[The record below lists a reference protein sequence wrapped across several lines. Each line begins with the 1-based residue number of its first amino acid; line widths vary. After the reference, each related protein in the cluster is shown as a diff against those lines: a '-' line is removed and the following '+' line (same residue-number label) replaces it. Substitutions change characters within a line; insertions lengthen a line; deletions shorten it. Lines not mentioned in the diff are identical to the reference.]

1 MKLQYT
7 GYDVAGK
14 QVADVIEARTA
25 AEATDQLRRD
35 GVFVLEMKECDAAE
49 DATGPH
55 RARRVGQTTRLKNMA
70 VFTRQLQVLLAT
82 GTPLMQSLGAL
93 ERQTTEAGWRHVI
106 ERVRAAVEDGSS
118 LAAAMA
124 QHPRYFDA
132 ISRSLVAAGESS
144 GNLPAMLERLAVLT
158 RKQLHVR
165 RSIIGATI
173 YPSLL
178 IVVAMSVLIT
188 LLTFVLPRFEDL
200 FKSLDTPLPPTTKLL
215 MGFSAILCNYWWAVS
230 AGTLAAAAGF
240 WSWYRSVPGRE
251 TVQSLILRLP
261 QFGTIVK
268 SFSTARIAR
277 LLGILLQGR
286 VPLID
291 SLQLTGG
298 ACANHEYAKLVAAAC
313 EAVTRGESLAS
324 AFADTRLISP
334 SVQEAI
340 ISGERSGQLGPL
352 LTTLADF
359 LEENNE
365 VTVRSLT
372 SILEPLILIALGL
385 LVGVIA
391 VSMFLPLF
399 DLTAATRGG
408 G

>member
-1 MKLQYT
+1 MKLEYK
-7 GYDVAGK
+7 GYDFNGK
-14 QVADVIEARTA
+14 PVADTIEARSTS
-25 AEATDQLRRD
+25 EATDQLRRD
-35 GVFVLEMKECDAAE
+35 GIFVLEIKASDSLG
-49 DATGPH
+49 GPSG
-55 RARRVGQTTRLKNMA
+55 RAKKVGQSARLKNLAM
-70 VFTRQLQVLLAT
+70 FTRQLQVLLAT
-82 GTPLMQSLGAL
+82 GTPLVQSLGAL
-93 ERQTTEAGWRHVI
+93 ERQTTDASWAGVI
-106 ERVRAAVEDGSS
+106 QQVRASVEDGSS
-118 LAAAMA
+118 LSAAMA
-124 QHPRYFDA
+124 NHPQYFDVV
-132 ISRSLVAAGESS
+132 SRSLVAAGESA
-144 GNLPAMLERLAVLT
+144 GNLPEMLERLAVLM

-165 RSIIGATI
+165 RSIVGATI

-178 IVVAMSVLIT
+178 VVVALAVLLT

-200 FKSLDTPLPPTTKLL
+200 FKSLDTPLPPTTKIL
-215 MGFSAILCNYWWAVS
+215 MGFSRTLITYWWAFS
-230 AGTLAAAAGF
+230 AGIIAIGISAWMTFRSPAG
-240 WSWYRSVPGRE
+240 RRAVQ
-251 TVQSLILRLP
+251 TVVLRLP
-261 QFGTIVK
+261 QFGPIVK

-286 VPLID
+286 VQLIEA
-291 SLQLTGG
+291 LQLTGG
-298 ACANHEYAKLVAAAC
+298 ACANHHYSKLVASAC
-313 EAVTRGESLAS
+313 DAVTRGESLAA
-324 AFADTRLISP
+324 AFADKRLIAP

-340 ISGERSGQLGPL
+340 LSGERSGQLGPL

-372 SILEPLILIALGL
+372 SILEPLILVALGL